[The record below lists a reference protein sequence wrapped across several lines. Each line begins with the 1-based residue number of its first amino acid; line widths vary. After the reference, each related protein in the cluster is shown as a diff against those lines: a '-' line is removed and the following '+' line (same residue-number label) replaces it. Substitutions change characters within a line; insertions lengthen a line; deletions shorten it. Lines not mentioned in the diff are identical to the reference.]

1 VATLRHLRHQ
11 RQLTQEQLAHA
22 ADVSPS
28 TVYHIEAGKV
38 RPRPSIVRRLAR
50 VLAVVPSEI
59 DEGAPAA
66 TPHPVSSGPLLTES
80 ATDVPE

>member
-1 VATLRHLRHQ
+1 MHYRQRVNVGEVDGQTMTTLRQLRREHH
-11 RQLTQEQLAHA
+11 LTQEQLATA

-50 VLAVVPSEI
+50 ALNVDPQSIDAGVGTEI
-59 DEGAPAA
+59 
-66 TPHPVSSGPLLTES
+66 VI
-80 ATDVPE
+80 